1 MNALVVR
8 VLIAGLLGFGL
19 LAAGAWAY
27 ERHTSAIRAEAFEH
41 GQEKVR
47 AQWAEADKQR
57 LQDEAIAQ
65 AVQSAIA
72 NERHLAAQ
80 KAANEAKERERG
92 LVAAAAA
99 ARAESERLSG
109 ELTQAR
115 SALAT
120 APLEAVRLYAATAT
134 AVLDDCQRAYRG
146 MAQAA
151 DGHAS
156 DSLMYQAAWPQ

>member
-1 MNALVVR
+1 MNKILVR

-19 LAAGAWAY
+19 LAVGAWAY
-27 ERHTSAIRAEAFEH
+27 EKHTSAIRAEAFEQ
-41 GQEKVR
+41 GERKVR
-47 AQWAEADKQR
+47 AEWGEADRER
-57 LQDEAIAQ
+57 LAQEAIDT
-65 AVQSAIA
+65 AVATAIA
-72 NERHLAAQ
+72 HERHLAAQ

-92 LVAAAAA
+92 LRAAADA

-109 ELTQAR
+109 ELEATR
-115 SALAT
+115 TALAT

-146 MAQAA
+146 MAQEA